1 LSLVVRGLD
10 LSKVKAAQQDMSKLK
25 AGRTLILDGDGPAYR
40 AAATSKRLDTAV
52 RRFQSAVL
60 TELMMTGCSSA
71 TVHLTHRTSH
81 KNGRHHVI
89 ATKPYQGQR
98 KGKDKP
104 PLLELLRDSMVNRE
118 HWLPEF
124 TVDMHYTIE
133 ADDAMIIQAHQLKM
147 DGVVWSDDKDLR
159 CTPYL
164 FYEQAEGRV
173 GSPEPHGY
181 VEEKFTPGGT
191 LKCLGRGPIFF
202 WAQLLMG
209 DSADNI
215 AGVQR
220 LGGKL
225 CGPAGALG
233 VLKAIKHRDE
243 AANIVTD
250 AYRAIDQNIIAEGFL
265 LHLLQHPRDHVY
277 EYLQSF
283 DLSPANRQFVQDC
296 HVREWFKAPDQ
307 VVR

>member
-1 LSLVVRGLD
+1 MSLVIKGLD
-10 LSKVKAAQQDMSKLK
+10 LSKVKAKQQDMSRLK

-52 RRFQSAVL
+52 RKFQSAVL

-98 KGKDKP
+98 KGKNKP
-104 PLLELLRDSMVNRE
+104 PLLELLRDAMTDRQN
-118 HWLPEF
+118 WLPEF
-124 TVDMHYTIE
+124 TVEMHYTIE

-147 DGVVWSDDKDLR
+147 DGVIWSDDKDLR

-164 FYEQAEGRV
+164 YYEQSAGCV
-173 GSPEPHGY
+173 QSAEPHGY
-181 VEEKFTPGGT
+181 IEEKYTPAGT
-191 LKCLGRGPIFF
+191 LKVVGRGPVFF

-215 AGVQR
+215 AGVR
-220 LGGKL
+220 TLGGRL
-225 CGPAGALG
+225 CGPAGALTALG
-233 VLKAIKHRDE
+233 PVRNRDE
-243 AANIVTD
+243 AANIVID
-250 AYRAIDQNIIAEGFL
+250 GYRAIDQNIIAEGFL

-277 EYLQSF
+277 DYILSH
-283 DLSPANRQFVQDC
+283 DLSEPNRLFVQDC
-296 HVREWFKAPDQ
+296 MSRHWFEAPS
-307 VVR
+307 

>member
-1 LSLVVRGLD
+1 MSRVIKGLD
-10 LSKVKAAQQDMSKLK
+10 LSKVKAAKQDMSRIQ

-89 ATKPYQGQR
+89 ATKPYQGNR
-98 KGKDKP
+98 KGKNKP
-104 PLLELLRDSMVNRE
+104 PLLELLRDTMADRE
-118 HWLPEF
+118 NWLPEF

-133 ADDAMIIQAHQLKM
+133 ADDGMIIQAHQLKE

-164 FYEQAEGRV
+164 YYEQSEGRV
-173 GSPEPHGY
+173 HSPEPHGY
-181 VEEKFTPGGT
+181 IEEKFTPAGS
-191 LKCLGRGPIFF
+191 LKVIGRGPVFF

-215 AGVQR
+215 AGVR
-220 LGGKL
+220 TLNGRL
-225 CGPAGALG
+225 CGPAGALTA
-233 VLKAIKHRDE
+233 LKGCRDRDE

-250 AYRAIDQNIIAEGFL
+250 AYRAINQNIIAEGFL
-265 LHLLQHPRDHVY
+265 LHLLQHPRDHVH

-283 DLSPANRQFVQDC
+283 DLSPANREFVQDC
-296 HVREWFKAPDQ
+296 NARLWFNPPT
-307 VVR
+307 